1 MAQAAIG
8 IGTNIG
14 DRRKNLRDAVKSVS
28 LLPGTEVLKVSSVY
42 ETEPVGYSDQPDFL
56 NICIIIKTRLS
67 PNALLGACLG
77 IEAAMGRERS
87 FTNAPRVIDLDLLL
101 YEDFSLD
108 AAELTVPHP
117 RMFERDFV
125 MVPLSEI
132 ADGTFVNNE
141 FGEKIKKFF
150 SDPSIQHLRVSKS
163 GKIQDD
169 V

>member
-14 DRRKNLRDAVKSVS
+14 DRRQNLREAVKSVG
-28 LLPGTEVLKVSSVY
+28 LLPGTEVIRISSVY

-56 NICIIIKTRLS
+56 NICIIIETRLS
-67 PNALLGACLG
+67 PKALLGACLG

-87 FTNAPRVIDLDLLL
+87 FANAPRVIDLDLLL
-101 YEDFSLD
+101 YEDFVLD
-108 AAELTVPHP
+108 CAELTVPHP
-117 RMFERDFV
+117 RMSERDFV
-125 MVPLSEI
+125 MVPLREI
-132 ADGTFVNNE
+132 ADGTFVKNK

-150 SDPSIQHLRVSKS
+150 SDASIQHLRVIKT

>member
-8 IGTNIG
+8 IGANIG
-14 DRRKNLRDAVKSVS
+14 DRRKNLCDAVKSVS

-56 NICIIIKTRLS
+56 NICIIIKTQLS

-87 FTNAPRVIDLDLLL
+87 FANAPRVIDLDLLL
-101 YEDFSLD
+101 YEKFSLD
-108 AAELTVPHP
+108 TAELTVPHP
-117 RMFERDFV
+117 RMSERDFV
-125 MVPLSEI
+125 MVPLREI
-132 ADGTFVNNE
+132 ADGTFVNTE
-141 FGEKIKKFF
+141 FGEKIKNFF
-150 SDPSIQHLRVSKS
+150 SDASIQHLRVIKS